1 MQFFK
6 PWYSACEKL
15 IVENH
20 VGHRCRNFEKEFWK
34 IEHVRLFLVKHNSI
48 FGTGY
53 YNKKIQHFSSYR
65 HFIYNIFY
73 KNPEEKKLLNN
84 LAKYLFITSQEKPA
98 QSQKNNIRAKGMTCQ
113 SYPFDACAQGSTRT
127 TSLMHVKNS
136 MTLIVWGIGMKKM
149 KKS

>member
-1 MQFFK
+1 MYTFFRVHQRAFACTIHTQIQACMQFFK

-84 LAKYLFITSQEKPA
+84 LAKYLFITSQQKPA
-98 QSQKNNIRAKGMTCQ
+98 QSHKNNIRAKGDDLSVLSIWCLHTGQ
-113 SYPFDACAQGSTRT
+113 HT
-127 TSLMHVKNS
+127 HH
-136 MTLIVWGIGMKKM
+136 
-149 KKS
+149 